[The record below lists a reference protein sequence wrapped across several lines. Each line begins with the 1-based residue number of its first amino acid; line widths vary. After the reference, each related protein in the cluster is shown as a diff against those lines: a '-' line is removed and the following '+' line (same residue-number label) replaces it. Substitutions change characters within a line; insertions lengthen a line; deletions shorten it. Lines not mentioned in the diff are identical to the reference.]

1 MKALTHELTARACVR
16 FWIIDVNAYQG
27 FDTGWILLRVDGYEM
42 MLLSR

>member
-1 MKALTHELTARACVR
+1 MNALPHELPARACVR

-42 MLLSR
+42 MSLAR